1 MPTGI
6 DHVVI
11 AVADPDAATAEL
23 TERVGLAFTG
33 GGRHPGL
40 GTFNRLAFL
49 GDAYLELIGVE
60 DAEAAQGWA
69 VGRAAVRSLERGG
82 GFVTCALADDRIA
95 MTVAQLQVNGSSI
108 GPAIHG
114 SRRGSDG
121 EPVEWWTA
129 TLPELGPERPPFL
142 IKHAATSVEW
152 SPAAMAA
159 RRSFVHPLGSPATL
173 RGVEIAVPDPIGLA
187 AACSRQLAME
197 FWVVGTT
204 AVCTLGGHVIRLVP
218 TGEAESSATVAIGAV
233 TDAPRRLEVLGVRI
247 EVRPSF
253 PRGAA

>member
-11 AVADPDAATAEL
+11 AVADPDASAAEL

-82 GFVTCALADDRIA
+82 GFVTCALVDDRIA
-95 MTVAQLQVNGSSI
+95 MTGAQLQVNGSSI

-114 SRRGSDG
+114 SRQGSDG
-121 EPVEWWTA
+121 ETVEWWTA
-129 TLPELGPERPPFL
+129 TLPELGPEQPPFL
-142 IKHAATSVEW
+142 IKHAAAGAEW
-152 SPAAMAA
+152 GPAAREE
-159 RRSFVHPLGSPATL
+159 RRSFVHPLGSPTRL
-173 RGVEIAVPDPIGLA
+173 RGLEIPAPDPIALA
-187 AACSRQLAME
+187 AECSRQLGLE
-197 FWVVGTT
+197 FWVTGTS
-204 AVCTLGGHVIRLVP
+204 AVSTPGKHVVRLVSAPPARLPLITLGARRGMERRV
-218 TGEAESSATVAIGAV
+218 SAHGV
-233 TDAPRRLEVLGVRI
+233 EFSVLGV
-247 EVRPSF
+247 V
-253 PRGAA
+253 A

>member
-11 AVADPDAATAEL
+11 AVADPDASAAEL

-69 VGRAAVRSLERGG
+69 VGRAAVRSLEGGG
-82 GFVTCALADDRIA
+82 GFATYALADDRITH
-95 MTVAQLQVNGSSI
+95 TVAHLQANGSAI

-114 SRRGSDG
+114 SRQGSDG
-121 EPVEWWTA
+121 EVVEWWTA
-129 TLPELGPERPPFL
+129 TLPELGPEQPPFL
-142 IKHAATSVEW
+142 IKHAATGAEW
-152 SPAAMAA
+152 GSEAMSA
-159 RRSFVHPLGSPATL
+159 RRSFVHPLGAAATL
-173 RGVEIAVPDPIGLA
+173 AGVQIPVPDPVALA
-187 AACSRQLAME
+187 AAWVASLGLEFLA
-197 FWVVGTT
+197 VGTA
-204 AVCTLGGHVIRLVP
+204 AVCVLGRHVIRLVP
-218 TGEAESSATVAIGAV
+218 AV
-233 TDAPRRLEVLGVRI
+233 RQPTCVLSIRAAGVTPSTAAALGVTWEIRS
-247 EVRPSF
+247 ET
-253 PRGAA
+253 